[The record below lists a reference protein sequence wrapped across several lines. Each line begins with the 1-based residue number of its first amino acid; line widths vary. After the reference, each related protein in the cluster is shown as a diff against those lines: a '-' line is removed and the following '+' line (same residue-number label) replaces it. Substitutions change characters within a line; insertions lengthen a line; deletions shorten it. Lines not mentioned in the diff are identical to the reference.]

1 MSNKNLKLLHH
12 NKTSIIQKYITKFM
26 NKSNV
31 INVNIFSKIEFKMLE
46 KNVFT
51 NIFIKPIMGA

>member
-1 MSNKNLKLLHH
+1 
-12 NKTSIIQKYITKFM
+12 M

-31 INVNIFSKIEFKMLE
+31 INVNIFSKNEFKMLE
-46 KNVFT
+46 KNVFK